1 MLTLYVVYYA
11 EDSEL
16 KYKSFDT
23 VFEAEDFVS
32 KEGIKSYLLQATQC
46 DDDYSYPRYT
56 NLIDKA
62 SIQLL

>member
-16 KYKSFDT
+16 KCKSFET
-23 VFEAEDFVS
+23 VFKAEDFVS
-32 KEGIKSYLLQATQC
+32 AKGIKSYLLQATQC

-56 NLIDKA
+56 NLIDK
-62 SIQLL
+62 SNP